1 MKNMKKIAVIILSVC
16 LIMVFANSVFAADDD
31 DLFKAV
37 TATNNTSNS
46 TTNESS
52 ASNNTNT
59 DSNTSNTNSSLTSNT
74 NTNTNTNTNSSN
86 TANNTARN
94 TNTNSNTNSN
104 TNRNVTNTLAK
115 TGLSNTGSIIALVV
129 VVCGVSAIYSYKK
142 VNDYKRV

>member
-1 MKNMKKIAVIILSVC
+1 MKKMKKLAVIILGFC
-16 LIMVFANSVFAADDD
+16 LIIGFANSVFAADDD

-37 TATNNTSNS
+37 TSTNNTSNS
-46 TTNESS
+46 TTNENS

-59 DSNTSNTNSSLTSNT
+59 DANTSNTNSSLTSNT
-74 NTNTNTNTNSSN
+74 NSNSSN

-104 TNRNVTNTLAK
+104 RNATNTLAK
-115 TGLSNTGSIIALVV
+115 TGLSNAGSIIALVV

-142 VNDYKRV
+142 VSDYKRV

>member
-1 MKNMKKIAVIILSVC
+1 MKKMKKLAVIILSVC

-37 TATNNTSNS
+37 TSTNNTSNS

-59 DSNTSNTNSSLTSNT
+59 DANTSNTNNSLASNT
-74 NTNTNTNTNSSN
+74 NSNSSN
-86 TANNTARN
+86 TANNTTRNTN

-142 VNDYKRV
+142 VSDYKRV

>member
-1 MKNMKKIAVIILSVC
+1 MKNMKNMKKVAVLILSVC

-46 TTNESS
+46 TT
-52 ASNNTNT
+52 
-59 DSNTSNTNSSLTSNT
+59 DNST
-74 NTNTNTNTNSSN
+74 TNTNTNTNSN
-86 TANNTARN
+86 TSTNNTVNNTNTSLSSN
-94 TNTNSNTNSN
+94 TNTNSNNSN
-104 TNRNVTNTLAK
+104 TNNTIRNTSANTNSNKNTTNTLAK

-142 VNDYKRV
+142 VNDYKKI